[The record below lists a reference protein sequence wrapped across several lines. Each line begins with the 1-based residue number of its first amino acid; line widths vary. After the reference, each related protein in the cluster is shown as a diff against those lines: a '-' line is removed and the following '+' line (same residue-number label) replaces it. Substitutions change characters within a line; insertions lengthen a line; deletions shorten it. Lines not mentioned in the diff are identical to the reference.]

1 MTDPAVIDNTPSV
14 LIALRAATAE
24 SHKTVE
30 RLTPFFRPD
39 FGRDGYLK
47 WLHLMHGFYGVAEQ
61 AIACSDFGLATG
73 WSYTSRRD
81 LIERDLEMLS
91 APKAQPQSDRGEVL
105 KPLQQ
110 LHQTAE
116 IAGMLYVIEGSALGG
131 NVLQKMLHRK
141 AKVTPQ
147 LGASFFAPHGDDPNA
162 RWRDFVQLLSKLG
175 TTPDMERDIVD
186 GAVVTFNA
194 LQDWIIQSER
204 TS

>member
-1 MTDPAVIDNTPSV
+1 MVDLDLKEQAPPV
-14 LIALRAATAE
+14 LIALRTATGE
-24 SHKTVE
+24 SHKAVE
-30 RLTPFFRPD
+30 RLTPFFGPD
-39 FGRDGYLK
+39 FDRNGYLK
-47 WLHLMHGFYGVAEQ
+47 WLNLMHGFYGVAER
-61 AIACSDFGLATG
+61 AIGSSDFGLVTG
-73 WSYTSRRD
+73 WTYVSRRA

-91 APKAQPQSDRGEVL
+91 VPKAEPRSDIAGAL

-110 LHQTAE
+110 LNQTAE

-162 RWRDFVQLLSKLG
+162 RWRDYVQLLSKLG